1 MNVSNDYQ
9 RRYGFVFKVVLSFLM
24 SGVMSMVVTLM
35 NLGYANGFYVS
46 WFQAWA
52 LSVFIALPVLLLLTP
67 VADLIARQVLPKN
80 KQV

>member
-1 MNVSNDYQ
+1 
-9 RRYGFVFKVVLSFLM
+9 
-24 SGVMSMVVTLM
+24 MVVTLM